1 MFKHLMSKKL
11 IVASTVGTLA
21 GALAGSVSADEVVR
35 STERGGGSDVISDTT
50 AVSSGVGQTQI
61 DRINE
66 QLRQLAAQSNG
77 LITINEKV
85 VVANDD
91 TIKDFAANAD
101 KVEASLKAYKE
112 AFDTYAREAALH
124 GREVDGSLDNA
135 TVRRLSTS
143 ADFMER
149 FNEKTAELKARA
161 NKLAE
166 TPTVEKNPVV
176 NKAFDD
182 ANKVIS
188 ERARELN
195 NSNNGVLGDYDK
207 LKRSAEDSKAKL
219 ANGGIALD
227 VDTTGT
233 QTVSNNKVDTKTLT
247 ETVTLD
253 NKHPNE
259 SIAAITAA
267 RDKLLKDMEA
277 SVAQNSATSVNVDNY
292 VDTALKNK
300 ADVEAWLQKETTR
313 VRNVRD
319 EIAKNTDS
327 VSNFKTYKEQV
338 LKTLDEDRAKAEKIT
353 NERIRNKT
361 LAYIDEAKKVVSE
374 QVDLKVKV
382 AATLKVDEIDFGN
395 LGRSN
400 AEIMKIANDTTA
412 SITKLINDN
421 MVAVKTSNKD
431 ANDAL
436 NTTKADNDKQMK
448 DFHDQLEKALKK
460 PISQIDEKWVEARQ
474 IYGQS
479 PDYQTYIKK
488 AMGQT
493 QDAIDGVVKETINK
507 GAVTIKRV
515 DANTSAATA
524 SAAEYQAQSKN
535 GFDNG
540 FGSPMVP
547 SLNVNDFATVRGHKA
562 MNSQTDG
569 GAQKIIDTLT
579 NKNTPGG
586 IWGDNTSQWGVIQDV
601 VGQHMNVVGAN
612 KVLLVASLKPE
623 VTFDLKDSFAYVD
636 EDGKTHTANSSLKLS
651 YTTEQGTSIGDALR
665 EHYPTAMPL
674 YLFYLSV
681 DPKTG
686 ALVVGG
692 GYIPTSLATSAVG
705 SGDGGFSTVSD
716 FKLRLGAASDSADDT
731 AIVWGRSGSSG
742 VNARLST
749 MPFGSDTQLGAESLG
764 GRLNVSYAVDNAAGK
779 WAQYAPLYI
788 SDIDDGQYL
797 SLSKGAQ
804 TDVFM
809 SGQGISVEDA
819 GTFYK
824 VKSSDL
830 GRKIAATG
838 TTNIDSQSVLV
849 FGKDTQP
856 DSVTGIAIGHGPT
869 GTTSYHAIDVSLF
882 APFGVVGS
890 VQPKVELKG
899 VEKTLNTF
907 AISDLK
913 ARAHTDN
920 KTTTTQVNARLISKP
935 SFTPTIPYPAGNE
948 RYIISLLAPGKAPEP
963 KVVASNTSMVVR
975 QLADDV
981 KRTASGNSL
990 VVRTLSKD
998 LRTASGNSLTVRT
1011 IDKAER
1017 TASGNSMTVRTIDK
1031 KERTASGNS
1040 LAVRALTNKTVA
1052 ETVTDHSL
1060 KEDVKTALVTPNDQA
1075 IHFTVYVEP
1084 EIRAEAE
1091 KALTLWADGL
1101 AKFGT
1106 TLDVTYTDN
1115 VADLASGVDLAILAA
1130 DNKSTRVD
1138 VASKSLGKPDGQDE
1152 AFEMADLA
1160 GLMSKL
1166 GAKDQVALDPEDKF
1180 NRSGTISDAR
1190 LFGKTTNVIQMNT
1203 QAQSQSADIYKTL
1216 AHEIGH
1222 VFGLEH
1228 DDEDPLMSTYSDA
1241 VRAVLSDKDIRLA
1254 LKHFGR

>member
-1 MFKHLMSKKL
+1 MSKKL

-50 AVSSGVGQTQI
+50 AVSSGVDQTQI

-66 QLRQLAAQSNG
+66 QLRQLVAQSNG

-124 GREVDGSLDNA
+124 GRDVDGSLDNA

-176 NKAFDD
+176 DKAFDD

-219 ANGGIALD
+219 TNGGIALD

-253 NKHPNE
+253 DKHPNE

-277 SVAQNSATSVNVDNY
+277 SVAQNSATSVNADNY

-300 ADVEAWLQKETTR
+300 ADVEAWLQKETAR

-327 VSNFKTYKEQV
+327 VSHFKTYKDQV

-431 ANDAL
+431 ANDVL
-436 NTTKADNDKQMK
+436 NATKVDNDKQMK

-488 AMGQT
+488 AMAQT

-507 GAVTIKRV
+507 GGVTIKRV

-686 ALVVGG
+686 ALVAGG

-705 SGDGGFSTVSD
+705 SGDGGFDTRTD
-716 FKLRLGAASDSADDT
+716 FNALRLGAASDSADDT

-749 MPFGSDTQLGAESLG
+749 MPFGSDTRLGAESLG

-797 SLSKGAQ
+797 ALSKGAQ

-819 GTFYK
+819 GGFYK
-824 VKSSDL
+824 VHSSDL
-830 GRKIAATG
+830 GRNIAATG
-838 TTNIDSQSVLV
+838 TTNIDSQSVLI

-856 DSVTGIAIGHGPT
+856 DSVTGMAIGHGPD
-869 GTTSYHAIDVSLF
+869 GAKSYHAIDVSLF

-920 KTTTTQVNARLISKP
+920 KTTTTQVNARLVPKP
-935 SFTPTIPYPAGNE
+935 PFESPVPWSAGNE

-975 QLADDV
+975 QLADNV
-981 KRTASGNSL
+981 KRTSSGNSL

-1017 TASGNSMTVRTIDK
+1017 TASGNSLTVRTLDK

-1052 ETVTDHSL
+1052 ETVTDYSL
-1060 KEDVKTALVTPNDQA
+1060 KDDIKDALVAPTNQA
-1075 IHFTVYVEP
+1075 IHFNVYVEP

-1106 TLDVTYTDN
+1106 TLNVTYTDN
-1115 VADLASGVDLAILAA
+1115 VADLAGGVDLAILAA

-1138 VASKSLGKPDGQDE
+1138 AASKSLGKPDGQDE

-1160 GLMSKL
+1160 GLTSKL
-1166 GAKDQVALDPEDKF
+1166 GAQDQVALDAEDKF
-1180 NRSGTISDAR
+1180 DRSGAITDAR
-1190 LFGKTTNVIQMNT
+1190 LFGKTTTVIQMNT
-1203 QAQSQSADIYKTL
+1203 ESQSQSADIYKTL

-1228 DDEDPLMSTYSDA
+1228 DDNDPLMSTYSDA